1 MTLAQTDEQLTTEW
15 DRLRQLPSEY
25 GLLGCLTREHALK
38 AAAFRRTLGFAL
50 AMLIAQSLLGTT
62 VNLFVK
68 IPGDH
73 PGANP
78 PEYFGGVATS
88 VSWAIL
94 NGGLWLTLHAAL
106 GLVLVL
112 AAVGTLVQAIRL
124 GGAGRITLAALGFVG
139 VLGAGFNGG
148 SFLNYHEDFSSMLMA
163 VGFSLALAA
172 YVALLYSTSAPSTA
186 RAGGG

>member
-1 MTLAQTDEQLTTEW
+1 MTEA
-15 DRLRQLPSEY
+15 P
-25 GLLGCLTREHALK
+25 
-38 AAAFRRTLGFAL
+38 FRRTLGIAL
-50 AMLIAQSLLGTT
+50 AMLIVQYLLGTT

-94 NGGLWLTLHAAL
+94 NGGLWLALPAAL

-139 VLGAGFNGG
+139 VLGAGFQWRQLFELSRGLQLDADGG
-148 SFLNYHEDFSSMLMA
+148 RLLTGAGRLRGAALFDLGAVDRSSRRRLRRCWN
-163 VGFSLALAA
+163 SD
-172 YVALLYSTSAPSTA
+172 
-186 RAGGG
+186 R